1 MVTYEALFAYTTAIA
16 AVISVVLQI
25 LDHKKKK

>member
-16 AVISVVLQI
+16 TVISVVIQI
-25 LDHKKKK
+25 MNNKKK